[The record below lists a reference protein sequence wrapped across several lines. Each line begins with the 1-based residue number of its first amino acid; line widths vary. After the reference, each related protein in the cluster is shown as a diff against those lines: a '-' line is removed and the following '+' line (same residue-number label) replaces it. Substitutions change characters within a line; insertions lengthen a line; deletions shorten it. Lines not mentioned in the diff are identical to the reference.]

1 MKLKR
6 STIRHI
12 AVALPAFT
20 LLGLTACSS
29 DDAVPE
35 KEVKA
40 DAIALTIPLS
50 STRGSENATSLM
62 DKMCIATYDEQGH
75 LIETIY
81 KDGEFIKDQ
90 SGISAFDGVYELKG
104 ETVMSVRLPMD
115 VYEEYTSREIGEHY
129 GIKFA
134 AFYLPEGST
143 QFQTPAESGETF
155 EVPDNLNKLNTEIES
170 YYTLNF
176 PTEGNEVWQP
186 EDDLHI
192 PMAGV
197 LDVTSAVE
205 NYDPA
210 LWSENNPMFLNNDP
224 LVLIRSMAKVTIV
237 NGDHFLT
244 GASFKTAVN
253 GTLLPDLTSIVKE
266 GIDTKVNKVTVSTKP
281 EFMAD
286 FDSFQKINGEEDEYV
301 FYTFERDFSGL
312 NADDNARKIMTLTW
326 EGHGDQTF
334 SFKNYDTGNLQDPV
348 WQGILR
354 NHSYTFTVKKPEN
367 GKVHVDV
374 NVEKWSV
381 LDYED
386 TY

>member
-237 NGDHFLT
+237 NGNDKTGKFLT
-244 GASFKTAVN
+244 GAKFKTSQT
-253 GTLLPDLTSIVKE
+253 GSLLPDFDKIVVE
-266 GIDTKVNKVTVSTKP
+266 GTDTKVNEVTLP
-281 EFMAD
+281 ELVKEYWQEDNKAAD
-286 FDSFQKINGEEDEYV
+286 QYV
-301 FYTFERDFSGL
+301 FYTFERDLSGAHDRNL
-312 NADDNARKIMTLTW
+312 ISVSWA
-326 EGHGDQTF
+326 GHGEKIF
-334 SFKNYDTGNLQDPV
+334 EFKPKDLAEQAKAE

-354 NHSYTFTVKKPEN
+354 NHSYQFTIIKPADQNVQVEVK
-367 GKVHVDV
+367 
-374 NVEKWSV
+374 VEKWDTY
-381 LDYED
+381 DYEEKI
-386 TY
+386 

>member
-1 MKLKR
+1 M
-6 STIRHI
+6 
-12 AVALPAFT
+12 
-20 LLGLTACSS
+20 
-29 DDAVPE
+29 
-35 KEVKA
+35 
-40 DAIALTIPLS
+40 
-50 STRGSENATSLM
+50 
-62 DKMCIATYDEQGH
+62 
-75 LIETIY
+75 
-81 KDGEFIKDQ
+81 
-90 SGISAFDGVYELKG
+90 
-104 ETVMSVRLPMD
+104 
-115 VYEEYTSREIGEHY
+115 
-129 GIKFA
+129 
-134 AFYLPEGST
+134 
-143 QFQTPAESGETF
+143 
-155 EVPDNLNKLNTEIES
+155 
-170 YYTLNF
+170 
-176 PTEGNEVWQP
+176 
-186 EDDLHI
+186 
-192 PMAGV
+192 
-197 LDVTSAVE
+197 
-205 NYDPA
+205 
-210 LWSENNPMFLNNDP
+210 
-224 LVLIRSMAKVTIV
+224 
-237 NGDHFLT
+237 T

-367 GKVHVDV
+367 GKIHVDV

>member
-29 DDAVPE
+29 DDAEPE

-237 NGDHFLT
+237 NGDHF
-244 GASFKTAVN
+244 
-253 GTLLPDLTSIVKE
+253 
-266 GIDTKVNKVTVSTKP
+266 
-281 EFMAD
+281 
-286 FDSFQKINGEEDEYV
+286 
-301 FYTFERDFSGL
+301 
-312 NADDNARKIMTLTW
+312 
-326 EGHGDQTF
+326 
-334 SFKNYDTGNLQDPV
+334 
-348 WQGILR
+348 
-354 NHSYTFTVKKPEN
+354 
-367 GKVHVDV
+367 
-374 NVEKWSV
+374 
-381 LDYED
+381 
-386 TY
+386 